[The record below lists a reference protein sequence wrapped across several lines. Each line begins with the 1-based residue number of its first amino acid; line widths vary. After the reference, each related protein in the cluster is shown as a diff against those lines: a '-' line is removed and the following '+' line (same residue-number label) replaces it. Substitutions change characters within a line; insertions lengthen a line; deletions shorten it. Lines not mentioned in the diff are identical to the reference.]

1 MIVDGGS
8 VQAAVCELLDTA
20 QRVIEE
26 AATELQLRCRI
37 IRKPRAVG
45 LVPGGMSGKA
55 MCPQGSGSNRIRSEL
70 LDEVVLR
77 LQSELRELKKRS
89 SLPLPPYCAVR
100 PRSHFN
106 GGNDLWVDIG
116 SKREG
121 VSGLCH
127 LLDLPPQSVLH
138 VGDQATL

>member
-55 MCPQGSGSNRIRSEL
+55 MCPQGSGSNRVSE
-70 LDEVVLR
+70 
-77 LQSELRELKKRS
+77 
-89 SLPLPPYCAVR
+89 
-100 PRSHFN
+100 
-106 GGNDLWVDIG
+106 GGRGERGEMQGRARAEGGEGRVG
-116 SKREG
+116 EREG
-121 VSGLCH
+121 RGEADGGKGRGEGGMREARGGRASRSGRRGRCCGRGKIVDGVRQWTAL
-127 LLDLPPQSVLH
+127 
-138 VGDQATL
+138 